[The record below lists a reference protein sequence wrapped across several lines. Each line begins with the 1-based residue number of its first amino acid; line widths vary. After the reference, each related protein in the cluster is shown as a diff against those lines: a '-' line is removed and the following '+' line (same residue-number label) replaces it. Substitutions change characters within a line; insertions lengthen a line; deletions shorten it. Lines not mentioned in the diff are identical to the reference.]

1 MAKYNLLKTGVKG
14 SVQEML
20 IMLPTVTLGQTER
33 CQWPRRKM
41 RWENYLRS
49 IEVGRASRALVQ
61 DNNMSPDPKTDEVDT
76 ISVEGTMKYL
86 ADLSINMENAEFL
99 VPLEIVQAPA
109 LGEITKDGFVD
120 GWKNING

>member
-1 MAKYNLLKTGVKG
+1 MFQITNEFL
-14 SVQEML
+14 
-20 IMLPTVTLGQTER
+20 
-33 CQWPRRKM
+33 
-41 RWENYLRS
+41 
-49 IEVGRASRALVQ
+49 
-61 DNNMSPDPKTDEVDT
+61 DPNTDEVDN

-86 ADLSINMENAEFL
+86 ADLGINMENAEFL

>member
-1 MAKYNLLKTGVKG
+1 
-14 SVQEML
+14 
-20 IMLPTVTLGQTER
+20 
-33 CQWPRRKM
+33 
-41 RWENYLRS
+41 
-49 IEVGRASRALVQ
+49 
-61 DNNMSPDPKTDEVDT
+61 MSQITNGFLDPNTDEVDN

-86 ADLSINMENAEFL
+86 ADLGINMENAEFL

>member
-1 MAKYNLLKTGVKG
+1 LSQITNGFL
-14 SVQEML
+14 
-20 IMLPTVTLGQTER
+20 
-33 CQWPRRKM
+33 
-41 RWENYLRS
+41 
-49 IEVGRASRALVQ
+49 
-61 DNNMSPDPKTDEVDT
+61 DPNTDEVDN

-86 ADLSINMENAEFL
+86 ADLGINMENAEFL

>member
-1 MAKYNLLKTGVKG
+1 
-14 SVQEML
+14 
-20 IMLPTVTLGQTER
+20 
-33 CQWPRRKM
+33 M